1 LATAGAGALIDVKS
15 PLRIFRAAIDSHQG
29 GTSCTRYDAIAA
41 VKPSKITAAVGCC
54 GALKGG
60 FRMAMLRWE
69 PFREL
74 ENALSRFSALYMPDN
89 GAARNESAAKS
100 WVPLANISETEN
112 EYLIKIELPDVKK
125 EDVKIAVADGVITI
139 SGERKLEREDK
150 GENEIRVE
158 SIYGAFT
165 RSFVLPDSVD
175 ANGIRAEA
183 KDGVL
188 RIHVPKV
195 KTKRSEPLAIEVH

>member
-1 LATAGAGALIDVKS
+1 
-15 PLRIFRAAIDSHQG
+15 
-29 GTSCTRYDAIAA
+29 
-41 VKPSKITAAVGCC
+41 
-54 GALKGG
+54 
-60 FRMAMLRWE
+60 
-69 PFREL
+69 
-74 ENALSRFSALYMPDN
+74 
-89 GAARNESAAKS
+89 
-100 WVPLANISETEN
+100 
-112 EYLIKIELPDVKK
+112 
-125 EDVKIAVADGVITI
+125 VKIAVADGVITI

-175 ANGIRAEA
+175 AKLIRAEA